1 LIQNRE
7 NFLLSVVVPCFNEAE
22 VIDQTHRR
30 LSLVLSKNIDK
41 FEIIYIDDG
50 SIDGTLENL
59 GTIADKNKN
68 VKVLSL
74 SRNFGHQIA
83 VTAGIDAAIGDAV
96 VVIDADLQDPPEVIL
111 EMIAAWKRGADV
123 VYGVRASRDGE
134 TKFKLAT
141 AKFFYKLIGALSET
155 KIPYDTGDFRLIDR
169 KVVEAFKKMPERDR
183 FIRGMISWIGFQQVP
198 VFYDRD
204 KRVAGE
210 TKYPIKKMLKFATDG
225 VLSFSTKPLQ
235 IATIIG
241 IIISA
246 LSFAGIIYA
255 LIVRLFGSGWVPG
268 WTLLFISVSFLGGI
282 QLIFLG
288 LIGEYIGR
296 IYGESKNRPL
306 YFLNDNKK
314 IERLDP

>member
-1 LIQNRE
+1 MVAQNRE
-7 NFLLSVVVPCFNEAE
+7 DFLLSVVVPCFNEAE
-22 VIDQTHRR
+22 VIEQTHRR
-30 LSLVLSKNIDK
+30 LSSVISKNIGR

-50 SIDGTLENL
+50 STDDTLENL
-59 GTIADKNKN
+59 ETIANKN
-68 VKVLSL
+68 IRILSL

-83 VTAGIDAAIGDAV
+83 VTAGIDAAIGDVV

-141 AKFFYKLIGALSET
+141 AKFFYRLIGALSET
-155 KIPYDTGDFRLIDR
+155 KIPHDTGDFRLMDR

-204 KRVAGE
+204 KRFAGE
-210 TKYPIKKMLKFATDG
+210 TKYPLKKMLKFATDG

-235 IATIIG
+235 IATLIG

-246 LSFAGIIYA
+246 LGFVGIIYA
-255 LIVRLFGSGWVPG
+255 LIARLFGSGWVPG
-268 WTLLFISVSFLGGI
+268 WTLLFIAVSFLGGV

-296 IYGESKNRPL
+296 IYGESKKRPL
-306 YFLNDNKK
+306 YFLKK
-314 IERLDP
+314 NTEK

>member
-1 LIQNRE
+1 MVAQNRE
-7 NFLLSVVVPCFNEAE
+7 DFLLSVVVPCFNEAE
-22 VIDQTHRR
+22 VIEQTHRR
-30 LSLVLSKNIDK
+30 LSSVISKNIGR

-50 SIDGTLENL
+50 STDDTLENL
-59 GTIADKNKN
+59 GTIANKN
-68 VKVLSL
+68 IRILSL

-83 VTAGIDAAIGDAV
+83 VTAGIDAAIGDVV

-141 AKFFYKLIGALSET
+141 AKFFYRLIGALSET
-155 KIPYDTGDFRLIDR
+155 KIPHDTGDFRLMDR

-198 VFYDRD
+198 VFYSRD
-204 KRVAGE
+204 KRFAGE
-210 TKYPIKKMLKFATDG
+210 TKYPLKKMLKFATDG

-235 IATIIG
+235 IATLIG

-246 LSFAGIIYA
+246 LSFVGIIYA
-255 LIVRLFGSGWVPG
+255 LIARLFGSGWVPG
-268 WTLLFISVSFLGGI
+268 WTLLFIAVSFLGGV

-296 IYGESKNRPL
+296 IYGESKKRPL
-306 YFLNDNKK
+306 YFLKK
-314 IERLDP
+314 NTEK

>member
-1 LIQNRE
+1 MVAPNRE
-7 NFLLSVVVPCFNEAE
+7 DFLLSVVVPCFNEAE
-22 VIDQTHRR
+22 VIEQTHRR
-30 LSLVLSKNIDK
+30 LSSVISKNIGR

-50 SIDGTLENL
+50 STDDTLENL
-59 GTIADKNKN
+59 GTIANKN
-68 VKVLSL
+68 IRILSL

-83 VTAGIDAAIGDAV
+83 VTAGIDAAIGDVV

-123 VYGVRASRDGE
+123 VYGVRSSRDGE

-141 AKFFYKLIGALSET
+141 AKFFYRLIGALSET
-155 KIPYDTGDFRLIDR
+155 KIPHDTGDFRLMDR

-204 KRVAGE
+204 KRFAGE
-210 TKYPIKKMLKFATDG
+210 TKYPLKKMLKFATDG

-235 IATIIG
+235 IATLIG

-246 LSFAGIIYA
+246 LSFVGIIYA
-255 LIVRLFGSGWVPG
+255 LIARLFGSGWVPG
-268 WTLLFISVSFLGGI
+268 WTLLFIAVSFLGGV

-296 IYGESKNRPL
+296 IYGESKKRPL
-306 YFLNDNKK
+306 YFLKK
-314 IERLDP
+314 NTEK